1 LFSWIAVG
9 AAMKIRTSFVF
20 VVMLGCFLLLYGCF
34 ASTGARTGKTAV
46 SYTNWSRG
54 PGLNDWQKLA
64 EFLQKN
70 QVVINLHEY
79 IAKQKWGARTILT
92 ARNYYG
98 PEMDNHLIA
107 VDEFP
112 IRLELELARK
122 TTRMDYN
129 ELSLGSDW
137 MLSPVESGKLG
148 WGAKLLS
155 QHFSVIQARWK
166 VDGIHPRVQY
176 RTDSWQPDQREIP
189 LWAEPDRFSSR
200 VKRQEMYADYEI
212 CKWMWRDPS
221 NPFSTLFQNVSIK
234 DCFLRV
240 FRPAL
245 VSQLPDKD
253 FRKWVELFFQQ
264 RVQHNFDR
272 TIHVKYKLAFLRL
285 YRLTPLEVASIL
297 DDHQFVKQFADQEL
311 RDRFAFET
319 EMALTF
325 AREAL
330 VNEMFLTVLF
340 GSHRSLT
347 VILNLKI
354 PVFHGIMHLAARR
367 GNLSTMETLNS
378 HTSLANE
385 RIQGDRYN
393 SVRLDFFND
402 CRFCMDDYRDI
413 NLSEG
418 KLCCEDPKHPKI
430 QDAFCKEESVFA
442 HCDQDLIY
450 YRVQPQLRGIQ
461 NLRILLGSDEP
472 YKKVD
477 PVDFSTIE
485 KNYEQV
491 HVFYPYK
498 TPLMFAAEYGRKEA
512 VAFLLKHGAEVN
524 AGNGGLSALS
534 YAAKYDYLD
543 IARMLLAAGARLAH
557 EWVIEDEADV
567 LKAFVGE
574 TDCDRNPVLFAD
586 SKNRIRTR
594 WKYEQVHHPL
604 FTATREGHLEMVKL
618 LLSHMKDEKYDA
630 IVQKSL
636 AAIVGHRVFEYPQ
649 IRAALSAHLRR
660 K

>member
-1 LFSWIAVG
+1 MKKCSSFALVVVLGVSSLLF
-9 AAMKIRTSFVF
+9 
-20 VVMLGCFLLLYGCF
+20 GCFT
-34 ASTGARTGKTAV
+34 STDARTRTTTV
-46 SYTNWSRG
+46 PYVQWSRG

-70 QVVINLHEY
+70 QVRINLHEY
-79 IAKQKWGARTILT
+79 IAKQKWGARTIPT
-92 ARNYYG
+92 GKYYG
-98 PEMDNHLIA
+98 PEMDTHLIA
-107 VDEFP
+107 VDDYP

-129 ELSLGSDW
+129 ELSLGSGW

-148 WGAKLLS
+148 WGAKLLY
-155 QHFSVIQARWK
+155 QHFSVMQAKWK
-166 VDGIHPRVQY
+166 NEGIHPRVRY
-176 RTDSWQPDQREIP
+176 RADSWQPDPREIP

-221 NPFSTLFQNVSIK
+221 NPFSAIFKNVSIK
-234 DCFLRV
+234 DCFLQV
-240 FRPAL
+240 FRPGL
-245 VSQLPDKD
+245 VPQRLDKD
-253 FRKWVELFFQQ
+253 FRKWVELFFQH
-264 RVQHNFDR
+264 RVQQNKVHSIE
-272 TIHVKYKLAFLRL
+272 TKYILAFVHL
-285 YRLTPLEVASIL
+285 YRLTPLEVASTL
-297 DDHQFVKQFADQEL
+297 DDHQFVRRFANQEL
-311 RDRFAFET
+311 LDRFTGET
-319 EMALTF
+319 EMALTY

-330 VNEMFLTVLF
+330 VNEMFLSVLF
-340 GSHRSLT
+340 GSHRSLA
-347 VILNLKI
+347 VILSHKI
-354 PVFHGIMHLAARR
+354 PLFHGIMHLAARQ
-367 GNLSTMETLNS
+367 GNLSTMETLKS
-378 HTSLANE
+378 HARLMNDK
-385 RIQGDRYN
+385 IQGDRFI
-393 SVRLDFFND
+393 SVRLDFSND

-413 NLSEG
+413 HLSEG
-418 KLCCEDPKHPKI
+418 KRCCEDPKRPEI
-430 QDAFCKEESVFA
+430 QDAICKEESVFA
-442 HCDQDLIY
+442 HCDQDLIS
-450 YRVQPQLRGIQ
+450 YRVQPQMRGIH

-472 YKKVD
+472 YKEAV

-485 KNYEQV
+485 KNYDQV

-512 VAFLLKHGAEVN
+512 VAFLLKHGADVN

-557 EWVIEDEADV
+557 EWVVEDEADV

-574 TDCDRNPVLFAD
+574 MACDSNPVLFAD

-604 FTATREGHLEMVKL
+604 FSAAREGHLSMVQL
-618 LLSHMKDEKYDA
+618 LLSHMTDQKFDA

-636 AAIVGHRVFEYPQ
+636 DAIAGYRVFEYPQ
-649 IRAALSAHLRR
+649 IRTALATHLRR

>member
-1 LFSWIAVG
+1 MKKLSLLALVVVLGFS
-9 AAMKIRTSFVF
+9 S
-20 VVMLGCFLLLYGCF
+20 LLLGCF
-34 ASTGARTGKTAV
+34 ASTGARTGKSAV
-46 SYTNWSRG
+46 PYVQWSRG

-70 QVVINLHEY
+70 QVRINLHEY
-79 IAKQKWGARTILT
+79 IAKQKWGARTIPSG
-92 ARNYYG
+92 RNYYG
-98 PEMDNHLIA
+98 PEMDKQLLA
-107 VDEFP
+107 VEEFP
-112 IRLELELARK
+112 VRLELELARK
-122 TTRMDYN
+122 MTRMDYN
-129 ELSLGSDW
+129 ELSLGSGW

-148 WGAKLLS
+148 WGAKLLY

-166 VDGIHPRVQY
+166 YEGIRPHVQY
-176 RTDSWQPDQREIP
+176 RADSWQPDQSEIP

-221 NPFSTLFQNVSIK
+221 NPFSGIFQNLSLK

-240 FRPAL
+240 YRQGL
-245 VSQLPDKD
+245 VPQRLDKD
-253 FRKWVELFFQQ
+253 FRKWVELFFQH
-264 RVQHNFDR
+264 RVQQNKVHSID
-272 TIHVKYKLAFLRL
+272 TKYILAFVHL
-285 YRLTPLEVASIL
+285 YRLTPLEVASTL
-297 DDHQFVKQFADQEL
+297 DDHQFVRRFTNQEL
-311 RDRFAFET
+311 LDRFTGET
-319 EMALTF
+319 EMALTY

-330 VNEMFLTVLF
+330 VNEMFQTVMF
-340 GSHRSLT
+340 GSHRSLA
-347 VILNLKI
+347 VILSHKI
-354 PVFHGIMHLAARR
+354 PLFHGIMHLAARQ
-367 GNLSTMETLNS
+367 GNLSTLETLSS
-378 HTSLANE
+378 HSSLANE
-385 RIQGDRYN
+385 KIQGDRFS
-393 SVRLDFFND
+393 SVRLEFFND
-402 CRFCMDDYRDI
+402 CRFCMDNYRDI
-413 NLSEG
+413 HLSEG
-418 KLCCEDPKHPKI
+418 KKCCEDPKRQKI
-430 QDAFCKEESVFA
+430 QDAFCKDESIFA
-442 HCDQDLIY
+442 YCDQDLIH

-485 KNYEQV
+485 KNFEQA

-543 IARMLLAAGARLAH
+543 IARMLLTAGAQLAN

-574 TDCDRNPVLFAD
+574 SDCDANPVLFAD

-604 FTATREGHLEMVKL
+604 FTAAREGHLEMVKL
-618 LLSHMKDEKYDA
+618 LLSHMKDAKFDVIVKKSLDA
-630 IVQKSL
+630 I
-636 AAIVGHRVFEYPQ
+636 AGYRVFEYPQ
-649 IRAALSAHLRR
+649 IRAALAAHLRR